1 MEKSNLELFKQALNE
16 AWDEKIREEVEACTE
31 EIQTSER
38 HKAAMAAILDGNYEK
53 EEKRSAWKLTRAKIA
68 AILVAAAL
76 LLASCAVIYRNEI
89 RDFVEE
95 IFEDFSKVTY
105 SENDAADGK
114 TIEEVYELTY
124 VPKGY
129 VLEKSTVNPTLVR
142 YEFVDESNSII
153 IFEQKVLDYN
163 SSAFDVEKGFTLLL
177 IEDKTAVYHKN
188 VNEFHFYL
196 WNDGNYS
203 LSLRSSC
210 QISNQEMQ
218 RILQNIKTN

>member
-1 MEKSNLELFKQALNE
+1 MKKSNLELFKQALNE

-31 EIQTSER
+31 EIHTSER
-38 HKAAMAAILDGNYEK
+38 HKVAMAAILDGNYEK

-124 VPKGY
+124 VPEGY
-129 VLEKSTVNPTLVR
+129 VLKKSIVNPTIIR
-142 YEFVDESNSII
+142 YEFANNNDTIV
-153 IFEQKVLDYN
+153 FEQFVLDY
-163 SSAFDVEKGFTLLL
+163 SGFLFDIENGYKLLL
-177 IEDKTAVYHKN
+177 SNDNVDIYCKTTDNAYY
-188 VNEFHFYL
+188 YL
-196 WNDGNYS
+196 WNNGKYC
-203 LSLRSSC
+203 LRIRSDE
-210 QISNQEMQ
+210 QISNAELKH
-218 RILQNIKTN
+218 ILNGIRVK

>member
-31 EIQTSER
+31 EIHTSER

-105 SENDAADGK
+105 SENDAEDGK

-124 VPKGY
+124 VPEGY
-129 VLEKSTVNPTLVR
+129 VLEESFSDSLLIRYKFVNNDNVL
-142 YEFVDESNSII
+142 
-153 IFEQKVLDYN
+153 IFEQRVLDYTGFI
-163 SSAFDVEKGFTLLL
+163 FDIENGYSLLL
-177 IEDKTAVYHKN
+177 SDNSIDVYCKTTDNAYY
-188 VNEFHFYL
+188 YL
-196 WNDGNYS
+196 WNTGIYS
-203 LSLRSSC
+203 IQIRSNQ
-210 QISNQEMQ
+210 QISNAELKL
-218 RILQNIKTN
+218 ILNGIRVK

>member
-1 MEKSNLELFKQALNE
+1 MKKSNLELFKQALNE

-31 EIQTSER
+31 EIHTSER
-38 HKAAMAAILDGNYEK
+38 HKATMAAILDGNYEN

-124 VPKGY
+124 VPEGY
-129 VLEKSTVNPTLVR
+129 VLEESNVTKLLVR
-142 YEFVDESNSII
+142 YKYVNGNDTLV
-153 IFEQKVLDYN
+153 FEQRALDYT
-163 SSAFDVEKGFTLLL
+163 SFIFDIENGYTLLL
-177 IEDKTAVYHKN
+177 NNNGTDVYYKATG
-188 VNEFHFYL
+188 EYDYYL
-196 WNDGNYS
+196 CNTGTYS
-203 LSLRSSC
+203 LKIRSST
-210 QISNQEMQ
+210 QIQSEELKL
-218 RILQNIKTN
+218 IIDGIKAK

>member
-105 SENDAADGK
+105 SEKDAEDGK

-124 VPKGY
+124 VPEGY
-129 VLEKSTVNPTLVR
+129 VLEKSIVNPTIIR
-142 YEFVDESNSII
+142 YEFVNKNNILV
-153 IFEQKVLDYN
+153 FEQRTLNGADFL
-163 SSAFDVEKGFTLLL
+163 FDIENGYKLLL
-177 IEDKTAVYHKN
+177 SNDNVDIYYKTTDNAYY
-188 VNEFHFYL
+188 YL
-196 WNDGNYS
+196 WNNGIYS
-203 LSLRSSC
+203 MEIWSTS
-210 QISNQEMQ
+210 QISDAKLKL
-218 RILQNIKTN
+218 ILDGIKVK

>member
-1 MEKSNLELFKQALNE
+1 MKKSNLELFKQALNE

-31 EIQTSER
+31 EIHTSER
-38 HKAAMAAILDGNYEK
+38 HKAAMAAILDGNHEK

-105 SENDAADGK
+105 SENDAEDGK

-124 VPKGY
+124 VPEGY
-129 VLEKSTVNPTLVR
+129 VLEESNVTKLLVR
-142 YEFVDESNSII
+142 YKYVNGNDTLV
-153 IFEQKVLDYN
+153 FEQRALDYT
-163 SSAFDVEKGFTLLL
+163 SFIFDIENGYNLLL
-177 IEDKTAVYHKN
+177 SYDNIKVYCKTTDNAYY
-188 VNEFHFYL
+188 YL
-196 WNDGNYS
+196 WNTGIYS
-203 LSLRSSC
+203 VKIRSSS
-210 QISNQEMQ
+210 QIQNEEL
-218 RILQNIKTN
+218 RLILDGIKVK

>member
-31 EIQTSER
+31 EIHTSER
-38 HKAAMAAILDGNYEK
+38 HKAAMAAILDGNYGN

-124 VPKGY
+124 VPEGY
-129 VLEKSTVNPTLVR
+129 VLEKSTVNPTLIKYKYINGNDTLV
-142 YEFVDESNSII
+142 
-153 IFEQKVLDYN
+153 FEQRALDYT
-163 SSAFDVEKGFTLLL
+163 SFAFDIENGYNLLL
-177 IEDKTAVYHKN
+177 SYDNVDIYCKTTSEYN
-188 VNEFHFYL
+188 YYL
-196 WNDGNYS
+196 WNTGIYS
-203 LSLRSSC
+203 VKIRSSS
-210 QISNQEMQ
+210 QIQNEEL
-218 RILQNIKTN
+218 RLILDGIKVK

>member
-1 MEKSNLELFKQALNE
+1 MKKSNLELFKQALNE

-31 EIQTSER
+31 EIHTSER

-124 VPKGY
+124 VPEGY
-129 VLEKSTVNPTLVR
+129 VLEKSIVNPTIIR
-142 YEFVDESNSII
+142 YEFTNNNDTLV
-153 IFEQKVLDYN
+153 FEQQTLDYT
-163 SSAFDVEKGFTLLL
+163 SFAFDIENGFTLLL
-177 IEDKTAVYHKN
+177 IEDKTAVYYKN

-203 LSLRSSC
+203 LSLRSNC
-210 QISNQEMQ
+210 QISNQDMQ